1 MKHLRRFN
9 ESQSDRLEKMEAI
22 VRYSNFDMPSL
33 IEMSDEEIDE
43 LYDSLE
49 IEEFETELGVQGDS
63 MLKSSFKDFSQ
74 RLGIDPEWF
83 ADYLHECFSFNL
95 DQSEMPFSDD
105 EFEMILDKL
114 ESLIPSASDRK
125 MK

>member
-1 MKHLRRFN
+1 MKHLKRFN

-22 VRYSNFDMPSL
+22 VRSSNFDMPSL

-49 IEEFETELGVQGDS
+49 IDEFETELEDQDDS
-63 MLKSSFKDFSQ
+63 MLKASFEDFSHK
-74 RLGIDPEWF
+74 LGIDPEWF

-95 DQSEMPFSDD
+95 DQSEMPFSDE
-105 EFEMILDKL
+105 EFEMILGKL
-114 ESLIPSASDRK
+114 GSLTPSASDRK